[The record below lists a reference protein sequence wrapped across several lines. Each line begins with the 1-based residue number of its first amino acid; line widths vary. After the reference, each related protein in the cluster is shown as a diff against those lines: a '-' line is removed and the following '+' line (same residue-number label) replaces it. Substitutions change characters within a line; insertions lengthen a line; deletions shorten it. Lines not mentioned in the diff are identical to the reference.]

1 MEKKC
6 SIRLLLFGIILSA
19 ALSLSAGFFAGTQ
32 KSWKTYEERIVLLQ
46 RQNETLLAQQSA
58 DREAQ
63 HLAESL
69 KMVEPWAYILMEED
83 GYVAVYRGDRETL
96 FSATD
101 IRMTDLPED
110 LQQEIREG
118 KGIETE
124 AQLYNFLE
132 SYSS

>member
-1 MEKKC
+1 
-6 SIRLLLFGIILSA
+6 
-19 ALSLSAGFFAGTQ
+19 
-32 KSWKTYEERIVLLQ
+32 
-46 RQNETLLAQQSA
+46 
-58 DREAQ
+58 
-63 HLAESL
+63 
-69 KMVEPWAYILMEED
+69 MVEPWAYILLEED